1 MEKINKSIL
10 VNVIEPFTGVIRKNM
25 RASGY
30 VEDGHEFYMVDEQME
45 NDECEVVDVFRAD
58 GTLLTGE
65 CRRPRARRTIEQTLH
80 YNKKSGLLRPFGIFS
95 KVSRIFWLSYEGF
108 EYNLEKINRNRC
120 SAI

>member
-10 VNVIEPFTGVIRKNM
+10 VNVIAPFTGIIRKNM

-65 CRRPRARRTIEQTLH
+65 CRRPRCRRTIEQTLH
-80 YNKKSGLLRPFGIFS
+80 YSKKSKRMLPFGIFS
-95 KVSRIFWLSYEGF
+95 NVSRIFWLSYQGF

-120 SAI
+120 RAI